1 MKRENIIKVG
11 IMSKEEYKKRTI
23 AIAKGEYIPK
33 KDEPKVWFES
43 IGSMSQI
50 LSSQN
55 QELLKIIIQ
64 KRPQSLKELEELTG
78 RAKPNLS
85 RTLKT
90 LERYGI
96 VELNRINNTLIAEV
110 KATRFSVEFGL
121 DVA

>member
-1 MKRENIIKVG
+1 MKKEKTIRVG
-11 IMSKEEYKKRTI
+11 IMSKEQYKKRTI

-90 LERYGI
+90 LQRYGI
-96 VELNRINNTLIAEV
+96 VDLNRINNALVAEV
-110 KATRFSVEFGL
+110 KATRFRVEFGL